1 MSVDRPVAEDLTV
14 SLLHERK
21 NDVVRETPDSRANI
35 NMEVKTLKGGSPTK
49 SMAEKQMVLKSD
61 EQAKTELNHSQGR
74 RMPGAIRKVT
84 RNRNAKK

>member
-1 MSVDRPVAEDLTV
+1 MPGAI
-14 SLLHERK
+14 RK
-21 NDVVRETPDSRANI
+21 ETPDSRANP
-35 NMEVKTLKGGSPTK
+35 NMEVKTPKGGSPTT
-49 SMAEKQMVLKSD
+49 SMAEEQMALKSD